1 MDRKTSMVGLRLPP
15 PAPLSAGYIGYTPKF
30 PTKKI
35 TYTHRLLQGRYKNK
49 KIEFFPNIKRKM
61 MEYLSAKMFD
71 KNLAVL
77 SEKAY
82 TTVRYFRI
90 VIDKKEI

>member
-1 MDRKTSMVGLRLPP
+1 
-15 PAPLSAGYIGYTPKF
+15 
-30 PTKKI
+30 
-35 TYTHRLLQGRYKNK
+35 
-49 KIEFFPNIKRKM
+49 M

-71 KNLAVL
+71 ENLAVL

-90 VIDKKEI
+90 VIIKKET